1 MNNLS
6 SSLRVHHEY
15 HDYPPSG
22 DQGLAFQ
29 AHALQIILFGPLTC
43 EPNTILGS
51 LQIESL
57 QLYLAW
63 LLGKNPKFDTTYEDT
78 FNNIIFIQT
87 FGIQ

>member
-1 MNNLS
+1 MDILS
-6 SSLRVHHEY
+6 SPLCVHHEY

-43 EPNTILGS
+43 EPNIILGS

-57 QLYLAW
+57 QLEIHYIDDINH
-63 LLGKNPKFDTTYEDT
+63 KNPPKGKGSG
-78 FNNIIFIQT
+78 QK
-87 FGIQ
+87 